1 VPRLAFAALAVAAIA
16 VQVHHLSSGARFRPV
31 NFFSF
36 FTIDS
41 NLLAIATLTLSAL
54 VARRPPSAV
63 VEALRGAATLYL
75 AITGVIFTLLLADIQ
90 EDLQLTLPWVDTVLH
105 TILPA
110 VLAVDWLVD
119 PPRTRLHPRLIAL
132 WLAFPVVWATYTLV
146 RGPLADWYPYPFIDP
161 RVHGYGGVAAIA
173 AVLFAGFSVA
183 SLLVWVLGR
192 RTAGGSGRRIRSDG

>member
-1 VPRLAFAALAVAAIA
+1 MPRLAFAALALVAIA
-16 VQVHHLSSGARFRPV
+16 AQLHHLSSGSRFRPV

-41 NLLAIATLTLSAL
+41 NLLAIATLTVSAV

-75 AITGVIFTLLLADIQ
+75 AITGIVFALLLADIQ

-110 VLAVDWLVD
+110 VLVVDWLID

-132 WLAFPVVWATYTLV
+132 WLAFPVVWGAYTLA

-173 AVLFAGFSVA
+173 AVLFAGFALA

-192 RTAGGSGRRIRSDG
+192 RPSGASGRRIRSDG